1 MGGKSARTRKHVC
14 LCVTLLALLSGC
26 SIVSNWTDQRQARAS
41 LAEGRNLFMHGDYEA
56 SLARFSQA
64 LSLSKDPAIGQA
76 ARYNIGLLY
85 DHPNNPNRNTKKAIE
100 SFKIVA
106 TDGPGT
112 VWAEQA
118 KIWVSTLEASE
129 SSKQDAERF
138 RQEVEQSKQMVE
150 KSKVELEKYK
160 QMVEKSRQEIEKTKQ
175 QSEKSKMAI
184 EKSNQVD
191 IEIEQKKRDRGK

>member
-26 SIVSNWTDQRQARAS
+26 SIVSNWRDQRHARAS
-41 LAEGRNLFMHGDYEA
+41 IVEGRNLLMRGDYEA
-56 SLARFSQA
+56 SLGRFSRA
-64 LSLSKDPAIGQA
+64 LSVSKDPAIAQA

-85 DHPNNPNRNTKKAIE
+85 AHPNNPDRNTQKAIE
-100 SFKIVA
+100 SFKQVA
-106 TDGPGT
+106 TDSPGT
-112 VWAEQA
+112 VWGEQA
-118 KIWVSTLEASE
+118 KIWVSALQESE

-150 KSKVELEKYK
+150 KSKLDLEKYK

-175 QSEKSKMAI
+175 QSEKSKLAI
-184 EKSNQVD
+184 EKSNQID